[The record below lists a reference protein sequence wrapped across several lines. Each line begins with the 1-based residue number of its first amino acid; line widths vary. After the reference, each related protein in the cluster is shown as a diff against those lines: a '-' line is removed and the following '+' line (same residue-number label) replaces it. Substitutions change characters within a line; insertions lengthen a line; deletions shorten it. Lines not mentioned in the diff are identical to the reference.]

1 MADLDKLEELAK
13 VATRVAA
20 YLDRR
25 SRSSGL
31 DKEEIHAFDVG
42 PDGEGFYLRSS
53 DLRALASQALA
64 RRDGVEEPVGD
75 VIEGVQNAIKGLRA
89 HVAAIQADK
98 RAGTNAGSIYNCIND
113 LPNIIRQL
121 EAAEFEIEA
130 EFERYEDA
138 HPAPTAHGDGAADDM
153 EWPESPLA
161 NALFDHVQSQFSL
174 DRDEAAEEAG
184 EILQILA
191 DHGVD
196 PTKLP
201 AALRQPD
208 TAAVTADAVRNTITR
223 FLNADDP
230 THWGEFE
237 KRLAVAVGMTPST
250 AEDASMAAEA
260 EKRGYKRGWND
271 QRDFPKLRTA
281 APFTAEDASMAGG
294 AEERKLSDSVSPLT
308 AELHPDTAMLVNS
321 FAISLA
327 HKLLR
332 AEQKYGYSNGWLK
345 DDWEAKCRSDLLEH
359 VHKGDPLDVA
369 AYAAFCWARGW
380 STTPADPRPD
390 PREALREARFLE
402 ARLSEFENEDL
413 SEEAARAWMGHVH
426 PSLSRLRQALATIN
440 AVMGEAG

>member
-138 HPAPTAHGDGAADDM
+138 RPAPTAPGDALDWQSVGMWMGFAASVIKSGEPWTDQC
-153 EWPESPLA
+153 EQ
-161 NALFDHVQSQFSL
+161 HYI
-174 DRDEAAEEAG
+174 EARAAFG
-184 EILQILA
+184 RL
-191 DHGVD
+191 
-196 PTKLP
+196 

-223 FLNADDP
+223 FLTADDP

-237 KRLAVAVGMTPST
+237 KRLAVAVGM
-250 AEDASMAAEA
+250 
-260 EKRGYKRGWND
+260 
-271 QRDFPKLRTA
+271 

-390 PREALREARFLE
+390 PLEALREAME
-402 ARLSEFENEDL
+402 ALVYYSKA
-413 SEEAARAWMGHVH
+413 EAYGRRIILNVEVMYDRGATA
-426 PSLSRLRQALATIN
+426 RQALANIK
-440 AVMGEAG
+440 ALMGEAG